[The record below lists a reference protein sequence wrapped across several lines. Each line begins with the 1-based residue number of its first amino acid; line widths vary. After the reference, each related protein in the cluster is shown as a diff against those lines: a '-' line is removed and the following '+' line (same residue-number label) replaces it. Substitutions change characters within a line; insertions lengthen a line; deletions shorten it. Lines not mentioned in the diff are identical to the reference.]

1 MTAFR
6 TVTAK
11 LRFREGPVAILDDS
25 VSACRSFVE
34 EEENLGECISHCG
47 NRR

>member
-6 TVTAK
+6 TVTEK
-11 LRFREGPVAILDDS
+11 LRFPEGPAAIPDDS
-25 VSACRSFVE
+25 VSACRSFIE